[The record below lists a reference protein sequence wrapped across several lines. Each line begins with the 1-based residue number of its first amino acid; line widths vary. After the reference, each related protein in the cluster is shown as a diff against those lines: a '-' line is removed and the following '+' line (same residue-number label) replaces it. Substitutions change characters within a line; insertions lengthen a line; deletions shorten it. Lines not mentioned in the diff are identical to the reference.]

1 MTITLTDSPPPTP
14 ALTAHHLVL
23 LGRVQDLARLD
34 TAALTTTEPL
44 TLHTLGPLAAL
55 SLLAPLDDYTGPQGE
70 RNLADLAWLAPR
82 LTRHD
87 TIVSAARAAGP
98 VLPARFGTLFS
109 SAQALLDRLTFHAP
123 SITAALA
130 AVTDRDEW
138 SLRVTVDRPRALEA
152 LVGFPPHASSGA
164 AYLRA
169 RKLHTESAQ
178 RLGPWIREQAAAIL
192 ATLPQVH
199 SAITRAPSPPR
210 TDPADPSPEIAA
222 ERTLL
227 ADPAQAQQLAAWI
240 TNLEPQLAHGPFRLQ
255 LRGPWAPYS
264 FCPNLAPLPDV
275 ETKPWP

>member
-1 MTITLTDSPPPTP
+1 VPTTLTDPHPPTP

-23 LGRVQDLARLD
+23 LGRAPDLARLD
-34 TAALTTTEPL
+34 TAALATTEPL

-55 SLLAPLDDYTGPQGE
+55 TVLSPVDDYTGSQGE
-70 RNLADLAWLAPR
+70 HNLADLAWLAPR
-82 LTRHD
+82 LAHHD
-87 TIVSAARAAGP
+87 SIVSTARAAGP

-109 SAQALLDRLTFHAP
+109 SAHALFDRLTLHAQ
-123 SITAALA
+123 SIDSALA
-130 AVTDRDEW
+130 AITGRDEW
-138 SLRVTVDRPRALEA
+138 SLRLTVDRPRALEA
-152 LVGFPPHASSGA
+152 LVGLTPHSTSGA

-192 ATLPQVH
+192 ATLPPVH
-199 SAITRAPSPPR
+199 SAITRAPTPAR
-210 TDPADPSPEIAA
+210 TDPTDPAPEIAA

-227 ADPAQAQQLAAWI
+227 ADPAQAQQLTAWI
-240 TNLEPQLAHGPFRLQ
+240 TNLEPELTQGPFRLQ